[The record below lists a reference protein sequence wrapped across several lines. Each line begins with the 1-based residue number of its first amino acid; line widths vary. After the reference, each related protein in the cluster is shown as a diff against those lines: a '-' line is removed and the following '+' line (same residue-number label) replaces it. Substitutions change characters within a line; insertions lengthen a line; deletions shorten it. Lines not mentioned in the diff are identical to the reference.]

1 MSKFKQIKFEEK
13 NGAVHVVNV
22 KLAVV
27 TFTGYRGKLLR
38 PEKKKKKKNGK
49 SRHATRDPFQLH
61 YVREKE
67 SSQLGHTDL
76 FRILYQ

>member
-1 MSKFKQIKFEEK
+1 MSKLKQMKFEEK
-13 NGAVHVVNV
+13 NGAERVVNV

-38 PEKKKKKKNGK
+38 PEKKKKNGK